1 MDHEALMSQRVDQR
15 CDAAAAV
22 LGQILGERVAELD
35 ATKRARVVHVVT
47 IPRGTDIRG
56 FAQRRASAMSPGKRG
71 ET

>member
-1 MDHEALMSQRVDQR
+1 
-15 CDAAAAV
+15 V

-47 IPRGTDIRG
+47 IARGTDIRG
-56 FAQRRASAMSPGKRG
+56 FAQRRASAMSRGKRG